1 MHEIEMFRILEGAT
15 AFYET
20 LVVYQFVSGLFVQK
34 KRSTLLLVVYALF
47 GLNLSL
53 LSVYVRTPII
63 LISFTLIALY
73 GI

>member
-34 KRSTLLLVVYALF
+34 NAFNTSIGSICAFWLKL
-47 GLNLSL
+47 
-53 LSVYVRTPII
+53 II
-63 LISFTLIALY
+63 A
-73 GI
+73 

>member
-34 KRSTLLLVVYALF
+34 KQFNTSIGSICAF

-53 LSVYVRTPII
+53 LSVYVRTSNNSNLFYIDCPIWN
-63 LISFTLIALY
+63 
-73 GI
+73 